1 MRFIAT
7 VLLGTC
13 LFVSA
18 CADNSAPPAI
28 PVVPGA
34 EISTPPPA
42 VATLI
47 PADPTAITN
56 TIEMTNNSDLSTPMV
71 MTDTAALP
79 AVTVLTATAT
89 STASTAVT
97 ETQGIT
103 PSAQLTATGAA
114 GLLGVATLQNVTG
127 ELVGNAIFTQND
139 DEMTIQVTVEGFT
152 AAGAGLHGI
161 HIHTTGACTPDFAA
175 AGSHFNPTGAAHGL
189 ENPSGPHAGD
199 LPNIEIDADGNGTYE
214 VTTTLMT
221 LAAGDNSLFDNDG
234 SAMVIHAAPDDLV
247 TDPAG
252 ASGDRI
258 ACGVIESQ

>member
-7 VLLGTC
+7 FLLGTW
-13 LFVSA
+13 LFVAA
-18 CADNSAPPAI
+18 CGDNSAPPAI

-47 PADPTAITN
+47 PADPTPITN
-56 TIEMTNNSDLSTPMV
+56 TIEMTNSSELSPPVV
-71 MTDTAALP
+71 MTGTAELP
-79 AVTVLTATAT
+79 DVTEITATAT
-89 STASTAVT
+89 STVVT
-97 ETQGIT
+97 KTQGIT
-103 PSAQLTATGAA
+103 PSTQLTATGAA

-127 ELVGNAIFTQND
+127 ELVGNALFTQND

-161 HIHTTGACTPDFAA
+161 HIHMTGACTPDFAA
-175 AGSHFNPTGAAHGL
+175 AGSHFNPTDAAHGL

-199 LPNIEIDADGNGTYE
+199 LPNIEIDANGNGTYE

-221 LAAGDNSLFDNDG
+221 LAEGDNSLFDTDG
-234 SAMVIHAAPDDLV
+234 SAVVIHAAPDDLV

-258 ACGVIESQ
+258 ACGVIEPQ